1 MKASTKII
9 QIVDDYI
16 SNSPYKEELNLVK
29 SDLINIATE
38 AYLEGMKDTMK
49 VSKEAVEE
57 SNQEFHEKLCQLF
70 HEWKK

>member
-16 SNSPYKEELNLVK
+16 SNSSYKEELNLVK

-38 AYLEGMKDTMK
+38 GYLEGMKDTMK
-49 VSKEAVEE
+49 VSREAIEKT
-57 SNQEFHEKLCQLF
+57 NQELDEKLCQLF
-70 HEWKK
+70 HE